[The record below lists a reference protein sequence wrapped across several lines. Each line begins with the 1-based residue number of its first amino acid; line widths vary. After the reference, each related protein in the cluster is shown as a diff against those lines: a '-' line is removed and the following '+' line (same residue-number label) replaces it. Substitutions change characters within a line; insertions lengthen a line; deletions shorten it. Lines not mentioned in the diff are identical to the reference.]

1 MPNTAEV
8 AKRLGT
14 THSTVAD
21 GGARPFD
28 GVICF
33 GAEDWW
39 YHNRGHFDFQIM
51 TRLARKVPVLFVNS
65 IGVRVPSLR
74 HGRQFAA
81 KIRRKLTSMSRGL
94 VEAEPNFFVHSP
106 LAVPGGKGWSLN
118 ARLLAMQV
126 RAAARRAGM
135 RRPALWI
142 CCPPA
147 ADLIDFLPHD
157 LLVLQRT
164 DRFEAFPEADPQR
177 ITNQIAVLKR
187 RADLTIYCNSE
198 LMAEETSDV
207 ARQAFVTHGVDVAR
221 FVDAG
226 LRSPD
231 EAPDDVAA
239 LPRPRVGF
247 IGGID
252 AHTFGIDLFRD
263 TAARMPDVTFAMVGA
278 CSLPDGWCPSPNVHF
293 LGRKPY
299 SDIAGY
305 MAAMDVLIMPWND
318 SAWIKAANP
327 IKLKEYLAVGRPVVT
342 TDFSALAPYR
352 DLVWTANSAEDFT
365 LALREA
371 LALGCDPAEGRRRIQ
386 NEDWNSKADD
396 VWRHMLETVAAKSGG
411 AAQDCAGNGVRRM
424 VDAA

>member
-1 MPNTAEV
+1 MPMPAAGAERSN
-8 AKRLGT
+8 ATDGMA
-14 THSTVAD
+14 AD
-21 GGARPFD
+21 GDTLPFD

-51 TRLARKVPVLFVNS
+51 TRLAQKVPVLFVNS
-65 IGVRVPSLR
+65 IGVRVPSLK

-106 LAVPGGKGWSLN
+106 FAVPGGKGRSLN
-118 ARLLAMQV
+118 TRLLAMQV

-135 RRPALWI
+135 RRPVLWI

-147 ADLIDFLPHD
+147 ADLIDYLPHE

-177 ITNQIAVLKR
+177 ITDQIEVLKR
-187 RADLTIYCNSE
+187 RADLTIYCNSD
-198 LMAEETSDV
+198 LMAEEVAHV
-207 ARQAFVTHGVDVAR
+207 ARQAFVTHGVEVAR
-221 FVDAG
+221 FIEAGSKSRDA
-226 LRSPD
+226 
-231 EAPDDVAA
+231 APQDVAA
-239 LPRPRVGF
+239 LPHPRIGF

-263 TAARMPDVTFAMVGA
+263 TVARMPDVTFAMVGA
-278 CSLPDGWCPSPNVHF
+278 CSLPDGWCSSSNVHF

-342 TDFSALAPYR
+342 TEFSALAPYR
-352 DLVWTANSAEDFT
+352 DLVWTANSAEDFA

-371 LALGCDPAEGRRRIQ
+371 LALGCNPAEGRRRIMS
-386 NEDWNSKADD
+386 EDWNSKADD
-396 VWRHMLETVAAKSGG
+396 VWRHMLEAAEDRGE
-411 AAQDCAGNGVRRM
+411 AAASESAGQARRL